1 MRHTFIVQCVVIS
14 MRYMKGSYWSWLT
27 RNNVTP
33 RPRLYWAHAVLRWMA
48 FHLNQCVTHCSSLCG
63 IFLLH
68 QTGMFKFVT
77 PGSCWPKT
85 SAHTNR
91 LFPNKCYSIRVQFPS
106 WSLKTRFTKHQQH
119 EGFKYWY
126 WFHFCRQDVDKV
138 YMSSTV
144 QCWTCTFLGKTRH
157 HCTAVHQCKS

>member
-1 MRHTFIVQCVVIS
+1 MRCYINAIWRVHIDVDWPVIMLHRGFS
-14 MRYMKGSYWSWLT
+14 EPMLHEWHSI
-27 RNNVTP
+27 
-33 RPRLYWAHAVLRWMA
+33 
-48 FHLNQCVTHCSSLCG
+48 FLNQYVTHCLSLCG

-68 QTGMFKFVT
+68 QTAMFIFVT
-77 PGSCWPKT
+77 PDSCWHCVNVLCLKPQ
-85 SAHTNR
+85 HR

-119 EGFKYWY
+119 KGFINWY

-138 YMSSTV
+138 YMSSIV
-144 QCWTCTFLGKTRH
+144 QSSMCTFLGKTRH

>member
-1 MRHTFIVQCVVIS
+1 
-14 MRYMKGSYWSWLT
+14 MKGSYWCWLT

-33 RPRLYWAHAVLRWMA
+33 RPRLYWAHAAWMA
-48 FHLNQCVTHCSSLCG
+48 FHLRKSVCHSLFITLWHILVTSDCNVHICDNKLMLALCQC
-63 IFLLH
+63 
-68 QTGMFKFVT
+68 FV
-77 PGSCWPKT
+77 PKT

-119 EGFKYWY
+119 KGFINWY

-138 YMSSTV
+138 YMSSIV
-144 QCWTCTFLGKTRH
+144 QSSMCTFLGKTRH